1 MTPDAVQGVE
11 GFLVALFFGAVSV
24 WLHAINQFNRST
36 YDQSKEFYRL
46 LDKLRPS
53 DLRKSDVYRQAFLF
67 YAVILTLVYLAVVAF
82 LTVPGLQQFAE
93 LIPGLSSLGQ
103 SVGAGVLPQP
113 DYVAGV
119 AFDEGGAVKDL
130 AGVDPGTGYSAAIPL
145 AVGLAVVGLAPNV
158 PGLLKLEQFVRAT
171 AHQLS
176 GIPTHLVTV
185 ALALRHKPLL
195 TSEETGQGL
204 QKSDWDR
211 IRAYSSAC
219 DQNVENA
226 ERFTSDATKIIIL
239 RRWILEQAVFAPY
252 LPISTKYR
260 IVEADVRARVNT
272 LVAELDRVS
281 GYATEESGI
290 SDGPAESRVR
300 PDWSGLIAA
309 TEDTVEDLCLLVV
322 LYEEHQALQIASQGA
337 DETEDDERL
346 IVARRYLA
354 SVSGL
359 MEQANIDN
367 IASALFSRLTLAI
380 LLMAVVGSLIYGWVF
395 LAEGFEPGWRTI
407 GLAKHALAITLSTA
421 VTYVPA
427 LFFTLTFQQS
437 RYVSVPP
444 VWENAFT
451 ELAKRSRFVP
461 QLMICGL
468 IALFVAFFFRIGYH
482 LYVVINAVGLETVR
496 ERLWQVIDFAVVQEL
511 TFALQGSAVA
521 VTAALIIDCWRAG
534 RLALWRWWF
543 IGALATL
550 LSAIAMFG
558 LAAQV
563 GWSCLGV
570 IAERPSGCGLTP
582 TWRLAVDTALP
593 ALLTGTVAAIYAVGF
608 LRDEFPDVYQRGVGR
623 PTTVQ

>member
-1 MTPDAVQGVE
+1 MTPEAVQGAE

-93 LIPGLSSLGQ
+93 LVPGLSSLGQ
-103 SVGAGVLPQP
+103 SVGAGVLPAP

-130 AGVDPGTGYSAAIPL
+130 EGVDPTTGYSAAIPL

-158 PGLLKLEQFVRAT
+158 PGLLRLEQFVRAT

-195 TSEETGQGL
+195 TSEPSGQGL

-211 IRAYSSAC
+211 IRAYSAAC
-219 DQNVENA
+219 DRNVENA

-252 LPISTKYR
+252 LPISTRYHF
-260 IVEADVRARVNT
+260 VEADVRARVAA
-272 LVAELDRVS
+272 LVAELDRIS
-281 GYATEESGI
+281 GYAAEEGHATTGI
-290 SDGPAESRVR
+290 DDARVR
-300 PDWSGLIAA
+300 PDWTRLIAA

-337 DETEDDERL
+337 DEAEGDERL
-346 IVARRYLA
+346 EVARRYLA

-395 LAEGFEPGWRTI
+395 LADGFEPGWRTI

-444 VWENAFT
+444 VWENPFM
-451 ELAKRSRFVP
+451 EGAKRSRFVP
-461 QLMICGL
+461 QLVVCGL

-482 LYVVINAVGLETVR
+482 LYVVISAVGLETVR

-511 TFALQGSAVA
+511 MFALQGSAVA
-521 VTAALIIDCWRAG
+521 VTAALIIDAWRAG
-534 RLALWRWWF
+534 RLIVWHWWF
-543 IGALATL
+543 VAALALL
-550 LSAIAMFG
+550 LSAIAFVG

-563 GWSCLGV
+563 GWGCLGTL
-570 IAERPSGCGLTP
+570 ADRPSGCGRTP
-582 TWRLAVDTALP
+582 TWRLVVDTALP
-593 ALLTGTVAAIYAVGF
+593 ALLTGAVAAIYAVGF
-608 LRDEFPDVYQRGVGR
+608 LRDEFPEVYRKGVGS
-623 PTTVQ
+623 PTAVP